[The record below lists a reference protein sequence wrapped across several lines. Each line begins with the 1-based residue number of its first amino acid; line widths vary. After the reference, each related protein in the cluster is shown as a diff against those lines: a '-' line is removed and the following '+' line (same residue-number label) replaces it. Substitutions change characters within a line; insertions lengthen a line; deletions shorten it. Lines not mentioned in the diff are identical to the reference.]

1 MADARELFTVVEDD
15 STGEG
20 VKLPARI
27 EGDASAAKNGLIG
40 YSFKDSSGNVI
51 LPQLT
56 VSGAVK
62 TDPGAANQKLFNG
75 ATIPAVINVATD
87 VAKITLDVSE
97 TYGCIGVTFSN
108 TFTTLWEL
116 VQDNDGVKTVKDS
129 WITGPGQ
136 YTVSLKEALADL
148 EIISGA
154 SGVQELIIR
163 GTQKF
168 GLASDLHA
176 SVGARR

>member
-1 MADARELFTVVEDD
+1 MADEREVFTILEDD
-15 STGEG
+15 VTGAGE
-20 VKLPARI
+20 KLPARQ
-27 EGDASAAKNGLIG
+27 EGDLATAKNGLIG
-40 YSFKDSSGNVI
+40 FAYKDQSNNLA
-51 LPQLT
+51 LPKLT
-56 VSGAVK
+56 ANGAVPV
-62 TDPGAANQKLFNG
+62 DPGAANQKLFNG
-75 ATIPAVINVATD
+75 ATITAVINSATD
-87 VAKITLDVSE
+87 VAKITLDISQ

-136 YTVSLKEALADL
+136 YTVTIKEALADL
-148 EIISGA
+148 EVISGA

-168 GLASDLHA
+168 GVASDLHA